1 MSSWPMVPSKRHSLC
16 CARVSQEVSL
26 ALLAALVASIGLIV
40 NVELCEQLQLQ
51 HGIGY
56 YYGPYVGYGGYSCN
70 GVSFLLYHVLSGC
83 AVPVLVG
90 AVSLAFAAKGRKKQ
104 PIGSTQVAHDM

>member
-40 NVELCEQLQLQ
+40 NVELCEQLKRQ
-51 HGIGY
+51 HDSSSVVY
-56 YYGPYVGYGGYSCN
+56 LRLKRYGYSCN
-70 GVSFLLYHVLSGC
+70 GVSNLMYLVLSGC

-104 PIGSTQVAHDM
+104 PIGSAQVAHDM